1 MTKIKQ
7 NDSCFL
13 IKSRSNKHQRLDKAN
28 LELLRNNLRI
38 KFHIAK
44 KKGGNADGCSG
55 RWTVRG
61 TQS

>member
-1 MTKIKQ
+1 LL
-7 NDSCFL
+7 L
-13 IKSRSNKHQRLDKAN
+13 IKSRPNKHQRSDKTH

-61 TQS
+61 TQL